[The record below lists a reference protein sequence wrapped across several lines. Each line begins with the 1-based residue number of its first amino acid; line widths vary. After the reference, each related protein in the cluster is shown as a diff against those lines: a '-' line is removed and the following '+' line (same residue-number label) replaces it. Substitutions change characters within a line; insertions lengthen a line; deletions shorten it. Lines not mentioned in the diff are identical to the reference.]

1 MGLPDDCRGAEI
13 AVVWA
18 EAVSRGTGS
27 VGVMTGETQD
37 ETAGPPAG
45 ARFQRRRADIIAAAI
60 PILNGQG
67 FDGMHL
73 TAVAERIGLR
83 ATGVTYYFARKE
95 ELAVA
100 CLEAGFNTVHAMLD
114 AAEGEPDAASRI
126 AALIS
131 LHIARDADVRRGQ
144 ATPIASFAAI
154 RALEGA
160 PRARVDEGYTRIFRR
175 VRGLLGG
182 PELACLD
189 AADRTIRAIVLI
201 EQLAWSSSWLD
212 GYDLDLFPRLAARMT
227 DITINGMV
235 RAGDVAGLHVI
246 ELGTD
251 ATDMSKE
258 AFLVAATRQINAHG
272 YRGASVDRISASL
285 NRTKGAFY
293 HHNEA
298 KDDLVA
304 ACFRRSFSVAS
315 EAQRQ
320 ARALPGMERDR
331 LMSAVAGLVRFQLGG
346 EGPLLRASVLSS
358 MPLAYQVEIMSQC
371 DRVSRQFAAM
381 IADAIAD
388 GSIRPVDPAIAGALL
403 HAAVNVASD
412 VRGLDIAADPD
423 IVNRIVR
430 AMVCGLPSA

>member
-1 MGLPDDCRGAEI
+1 
-13 AVVWA
+13 
-18 EAVSRGTGS
+18 
-27 VGVMTGETQD
+27 
-37 ETAGPPAG
+37 
-45 ARFQRRRADIIAAAI
+45 
-60 PILNGQG
+60 
-67 FDGMHL
+67 
-73 TAVAERIGLR
+73 
-83 ATGVTYYFARKE
+83 
-95 ELAVA
+95 
-100 CLEAGFNTVHAMLD
+100 
-114 AAEGEPDAASRI
+114 
-126 AALIS
+126 
-131 LHIARDADVRRGQ
+131 
-144 ATPIASFAAI
+144 
-154 RALEGA
+154 
-160 PRARVDEGYTRIFRR
+160 
-175 VRGLLGG
+175 
-182 PELACLD
+182 
-189 AADRTIRAIVLI
+189 
-201 EQLAWSSSWLD
+201 
-212 GYDLDLFPRLAARMT
+212 MT
-227 DITINGMV
+227 DITTNGMV

-258 AFLVAATRQINAHG
+258 GFLIAATRQINAHG

-320 ARALPGMERDR
+320 ARALPGKERDR

-358 MPLAYQVEIMSQC
+358 MPPAYQVEIMSQS

>member
-1 MGLPDDCRGAEI
+1 
-13 AVVWA
+13 
-18 EAVSRGTGS
+18 
-27 VGVMTGETQD
+27 MTGETQD
-37 ETAGPPAG
+37 ETAGPPPG

-73 TAVAERIGLR
+73 TDVAERIGLR
-83 ATGVTYYFARKE
+83 ATGVTYYFPRKE

-100 CLEAGFNTVHAMLD
+100 CLEAGFDIFHRMLD

-126 AALIS
+126 GRLIG
-131 LHIARDADVRRGQ
+131 LHIARDADVRRGK

-160 PRARVDEGYTRIFRR
+160 SLARVDDSYTRLFRR
-175 VRGLLGG
+175 VRGLLDA
-182 PELACLD
+182 PELARLD

-201 EQLAWSSSWLD
+201 EQLARSSSWLD

-227 DITINGMV
+227 DITTNGMV
-235 RAGDVAGLHVI
+235 RAGDVPGLHAI
-246 ELGTD
+246 EFGTG
-251 ATDMSKE
+251 AADMSKE
-258 AFLVAATRQINAHG
+258 GFLVAATRQINAHG

-304 ACFRRSFSVAS
+304 ACFRRSFSIAS

-320 ARALPGMERDR
+320 SRALPGTERDR
-331 LMSAVAGLVRFQLGG
+331 LISAVAGLIRFQLGA

-358 MPLAYQVEIMSQC
+358 MPHAYQVEIISQS
-371 DRVSRQFAAM
+371 DRVSRQFGAM

-388 GSIRPVDPAIAGALL
+388 GSIRPVDPAIAGALV

-412 VRGLDIAADPD
+412 IRDLTFAAEPD
-423 IVNRIVR
+423 IVDRLVR
-430 AMVCGLPSA
+430 AIFSGLDSA

>member
-1 MGLPDDCRGAEI
+1 
-13 AVVWA
+13 
-18 EAVSRGTGS
+18 
-27 VGVMTGETQD
+27 MTGEAQD
-37 ETAGPPAG
+37 ETAGPPPG

-73 TAVAERIGLR
+73 TDVAERIGLR
-83 ATGVTYYFARKE
+83 ATGVTYYFPRKE

-100 CLEAGFNTVHAMLD
+100 CLEAGFDIFHRMLD

-126 AALIS
+126 GRLIG

-160 PRARVDEGYTRIFRR
+160 SLARVDDSYTRLFRR
-175 VRGLLGG
+175 VRGLLDA
-182 PELACLD
+182 PELARLD

-201 EQLAWSSSWLD
+201 EQLARSSSWLD

-227 DITINGMV
+227 DITTNGMV
-235 RAGDVAGLHVI
+235 RAGDVPGLHAI
-246 ELGTD
+246 EFGTG
-251 ATDMSKE
+251 AADMSKE
-258 AFLVAATRQINAHG
+258 GFLVAATRQINAHG

-304 ACFRRSFSVAS
+304 VCFRRSFSVAS

-320 ARALPGMERDR
+320 ARALPGVERDR
-331 LMSAVAGLVRFQLGG
+331 LMSVLAGLVRFQLGG

-358 MPLAYQVEIMSQC
+358 MPPAYQVEIMSQS

-403 HAAVNVASD
+403 HAAVDVASD

>member
-1 MGLPDDCRGAEI
+1 
-13 AVVWA
+13 
-18 EAVSRGTGS
+18 
-27 VGVMTGETQD
+27 MTGEPQD
-37 ETAGPPAG
+37 ETAGPPPG

-83 ATGVTYYFARKE
+83 ATGVTYYFPRKE

-100 CLEAGFNTVHAMLD
+100 CLEAGFDTVHGMLD
-114 AAEGEPDAASRI
+114 AAEVEPDAASRI
-126 AALIS
+126 GRLIS

-144 ATPIASFAAI
+144 AAPIASFAAI
-154 RALEGA
+154 RALEGG
-160 PRARVDEGYTRIFRR
+160 PLARVAEGYARLFRR
-175 VRGLLGG
+175 VRGLLEA
-182 PELACLD
+182 PELARLD

-227 DITINGMV
+227 DITTNGMV
-235 RAGDVAGLHVI
+235 RAGDVPGLHVI
-246 ELGTD
+246 ELGTG

-258 AFLVAATRQINAHG
+258 GFLIAATRQINAHG

-346 EGPLLRASVLSS
+346 DVQGYRLGNEGDGLRAPVSLKRYSESPTIPVTRPSRSS
-358 MPLAYQVEIMSQC
+358 MRAPPRMPGRAWFPSWQAYSYIGSLLAVSVISPRHG
-371 DRVSRQFAAM
+371 RVKASR
-381 IADAIAD
+381 
-388 GSIRPVDPAIAGALL
+388 SSTT
-403 HAAVNVASD
+403 NS
-412 VRGLDIAADPD
+412 
-423 IVNRIVR
+423 
-430 AMVCGLPSA
+430 